1 MDPHGMIIDIECPFY
16 NGLGRVHS
24 AGHNGDPMD
33 LGEDCPVCLGA
44 GVVDE
49 DLNKE
54 ADDE

>member
-1 MDPHGMIIDIECPFY
+1 MIINIECRFC

-33 LGEDCPVCLGA
+33 MGEDCPVCLGA

-49 DLNKE
+49 DLNEE

>member
-1 MDPHGMIIDIECPFY
+1 MIAAVECRHCY
-16 NGLGRVHS
+16 GLGRVHS

-49 DLNKE
+49 DLNEE